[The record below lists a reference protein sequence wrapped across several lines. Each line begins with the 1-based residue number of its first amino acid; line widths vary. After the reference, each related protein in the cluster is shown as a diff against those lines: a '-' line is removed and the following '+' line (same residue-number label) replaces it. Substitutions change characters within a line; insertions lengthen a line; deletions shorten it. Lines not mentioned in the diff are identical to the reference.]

1 MAIEGKGEGKLGRR
15 LRLGMV
21 GGGQG
26 AFIGAVHRIAA
37 RLDDRYELVA
47 GALSSDPARARASAA
62 ELRIAP
68 ERAYASF
75 EEMAQKE
82 AARDDGID
90 AVAIV
95 TPNHLHHPAAK
106 AFLEAGIHV
115 ICDKPMT
122 TTVDDALDLVRT
134 VRRTGLV
141 FGLTHNY
148 TGHPLVREA
157 RERVAAG
164 ELGAIRVVQAEYP
177 QDWLTTR
184 LEATGQKQAAWR
196 TDPAQSGGGAIGD
209 IGTHA
214 YNLAGFVTRAR
225 RRESL
230 CADLST
236 FVAGRRVDDNCN
248 VLLRYAGGARG
259 MLWACQVA
267 PGNEN
272 ALRVRVYGDKGGL
285 EWQQEA
291 PDLLHLFRVRRA
303 AAGDH
308 ARRPRRRRG
317 RGRGQPHPARP
328 LRGLSR
334 GVRQHLHRLRRAD
347 RGARSRGASRR
358 SGRASC
364 PRSRM
369 ARAASPSSP
378 RRSSRARAAACGPTC
393 ASICERPRLR
403 PRAPAATT
411 ACARLGRAARRA
423 STDLGGNDPA

>member
-1 MAIEGKGEGKLGRR
+1 MAIEGKGDGRLGRR

-37 RLDDRYELVA
+37 RIDDRYELVA
-47 GALSSDPARARASAA
+47 GALSSDPARAAASAA
-62 ELRIAP
+62 ELHIGAD
-68 ERAYASF
+68 RAYADYA
-75 EEMAQKE
+75 EMARRE
-82 AARDDGID
+82 AARADGID

-95 TPNHLHHPAAK
+95 TPNHLHARIAT
-106 AFLEAGIHV
+106 AFLDAGIHV

-157 RERVAAG
+157 RERVRAG
-164 ELGAIRVVQAEYP
+164 ELGAIRVVQVEYP

-184 LEATGQKQAAWR
+184 IEATGQKQAAWR

-209 IGTHA
+209 IGSHA
-214 YNLAGFVTRAR
+214 YNLAAFITGLQA
-225 RRESL
+225 ESL

-272 ALRVRVYGDKGGL
+272 ALRVRVYGDQGGL
-285 EWQQEA
+285 EWRQER
-291 PDLLHLFRVRRA
+291 PDLLHLFRFGEAPQTITRAGHGAGPA
-303 AAGDH
+303 AAAVSRIPAGH
-308 ARRPRRRRG
+308 VEGYLEAFASIYTGCAELIAARIDGREPDPAARLVPSVEDGARG
-317 RGRGQPHPARP
+317 VAFIAAAIESS
-328 LRGLSR
+328 SR
-334 GVRQHLHRLRRAD
+334 GGVW
-347 RGARSRGASRR
+347 
-358 SGRASC
+358 
-364 PRSRM
+364 
-369 ARAASPSSP
+369 
-378 RRSSRARAAACGPTC
+378 
-393 ASICERPRLR
+393 
-403 PRAPAATT
+403 
-411 ACARLGRAARRA
+411 
-423 STDLGGNDPA
+423 TDLRLDL

>member
-47 GALSSDPARARASAA
+47 GALSSDPERARASAA
-62 ELRIAP
+62 ELRITP

-75 EEMAQKE
+75 EEMAQQE

-95 TPNHLHHPAAK
+95 TPNHVHHPAAK
-106 AFLEAGIHV
+106 AFLEAGINV

-157 RERVAAG
+157 RERVQAG

-209 IGTHA
+209 IGSHA
-214 YNLAGFVTRAR
+214 YNLAAFITGLQA
-225 RRESL
+225 ESL

-248 VLLRYAGGARG
+248 VLLRYEGGARG

-291 PDLLHLFRVRRA
+291 PDVLQLFPFGHPPQVITRAGHGAGA
-303 AAGDH
+303 AAAAASRIPPGHCEGYLEAFANIYTGCAELIAAKIEEREPADW
-308 ARRPRRRRG
+308 ARLVPSVEDGARG
-317 RGRGQPHPARP
+317 VAFITAAIESG
-328 LRGLSR
+328 SR
-334 GVRQHLHRLRRAD
+334 GGVW
-347 RGARSRGASRR
+347 
-358 SGRASC
+358 
-364 PRSRM
+364 
-369 ARAASPSSP
+369 
-378 RRSSRARAAACGPTC
+378 
-393 ASICERPRLR
+393 
-403 PRAPAATT
+403 
-411 ACARLGRAARRA
+411 
-423 STDLGGNDPA
+423 TDLRLDL

>member
-1 MAIEGKGEGKLGRR
+1 MAIEGKGDGKLGRR

-47 GALSSDPARARASAA
+47 GALSSDPERARASAA
-62 ELRIAP
+62 ELRVAP

-75 EEMAQKE
+75 AEMAAKE
-82 AARDDGID
+82 AAREDGID

-95 TPNHLHHPAAK
+95 TPNHVHHAAAK

-122 TTVDDALDLVRT
+122 TTVEDALDLVQT

-148 TGHPLVREA
+148 TGHPMVREA
-157 RERVAAG
+157 RERVQAG
-164 ELGAIRVVQAEYP
+164 ELGAVRVVQVEYP

-184 LEATGQKQAAWR
+184 LEETGQKQASWR

-209 IGTHA
+209 IGSHA
-214 YNLAGFVTRAR
+214 YNLAGFITGLEAQA
-225 RRESL
+225 L

-248 VLLRYAGGARG
+248 VLLRYEGGARG

-267 PGNEN
+267 PGNET
-272 ALRVRVYGDKGGL
+272 ALRVRVYGEQGGF
-285 EWQQEA
+285 EWQQER
-291 PDLLHLFRVRRA
+291 PDLLHLFRFGQPPQTITRAGHGAGPA
-303 AAGDH
+303 AAAVSRIPPGH
-308 ARRPRRRRG
+308 VEGYLEAFANIYTGCAELIAARIEGREPAEWARLVPSVEDGARG
-317 RGRGQPHPARP
+317 VAFISAA
-328 LRGLSR
+328 LESSSR
-334 GVRQHLHRLRRAD
+334 GGVWTDCRL
-347 RGARSRGASRR
+347 
-358 SGRASC
+358 
-364 PRSRM
+364 
-369 ARAASPSSP
+369 
-378 RRSSRARAAACGPTC
+378 
-393 ASICERPRLR
+393 
-403 PRAPAATT
+403 
-411 ACARLGRAARRA
+411 
-423 STDLGGNDPA
+423 DL

>member
-1 MAIEGKGEGKLGRR
+1 MAIEGKGDGRLGRR

-47 GALSSDPARARASAA
+47 GALSSDPERARASAA

-75 EEMAQKE
+75 AAMARKE

-95 TPNHLHHPAAK
+95 TPNHLHHAAAK

-157 RERVAAG
+157 RERVRAG
-164 ELGAIRVVQAEYP
+164 ELGAIRVVQVEYP

-184 LEATGQKQAAWR
+184 IEATGQKQAAWR

-209 IGTHA
+209 IGSHA
-214 YNLAGFVTRAR
+214 YNLAAFITGLQA
-225 RRESL
+225 ESL

-272 ALRVRVYGDKGGL
+272 ALRVRVYGDQGGL
-285 EWQQEA
+285 EWRQER
-291 PDLLHLFRVRRA
+291 PDLLHLFRFGEAPQTITRAGHGAGPA
-303 AAGDH
+303 AAAVSRIPAGH
-308 ARRPRRRRG
+308 VEGYLEAFASIYTGCAELIAARLEGREPAESARLVPSVEDGARG
-317 RGRGQPHPARP
+317 VKFITAAIESS
-328 LRGLSR
+328 SR
-334 GVRQHLHRLRRAD
+334 GGVW
-347 RGARSRGASRR
+347 
-358 SGRASC
+358 
-364 PRSRM
+364 
-369 ARAASPSSP
+369 
-378 RRSSRARAAACGPTC
+378 
-393 ASICERPRLR
+393 
-403 PRAPAATT
+403 
-411 ACARLGRAARRA
+411 
-423 STDLGGNDPA
+423 TDLRLDL

>member
-1 MAIEGKGEGKLGRR
+1 MAIEGKGDGKLGRR

-47 GALSSDPARARASAA
+47 GALSSDPERARASAA

-75 EEMAQKE
+75 EEMARRE

-95 TPNHLHHPAAK
+95 TPNHVHHPAAR
-106 AFLEAGIHV
+106 AFLDAGIHV

-141 FGLTHNY
+141 FALTHNY
-148 TGHPLVREA
+148 TGHPMVREA
-157 RERVAAG
+157 RERVRSG
-164 ELGAIRVVQAEYP
+164 ELGAVRVVQVEYP

-209 IGTHA
+209 IGSHA
-214 YNLAGFVTRAR
+214 YNLAGFITGLQA
-225 RRESL
+225 ESL

-248 VLLRYAGGARG
+248 VLLRYQGGARG

-272 ALRVRVYGDKGGL
+272 ALRVRVYGEQGGL
-285 EWQQEA
+285 EWQQER
-291 PDLLHLFRVRRA
+291 PDLLHLFRFGEPPQTITRAGHGAGPA
-303 AAGDH
+303 AAAVSRIPPGHVEGYLEAFANIYTGCAELIAAQIEGREPDPS
-308 ARRPRRRRG
+308 ARLVPSVEDG
-317 RGRGQPHPARP
+317 A
-328 LRGLSR
+328 R
-334 GVRQHLHRLRRAD
+334 GVRFITAAIES
-347 RGARSRGASRR
+347 GSRGGVWSDL
-358 SGRASC
+358 
-364 PRSRM
+364 
-369 ARAASPSSP
+369 
-378 RRSSRARAAACGPTC
+378 
-393 ASICERPRLR
+393 RL
-403 PRAPAATT
+403 
-411 ACARLGRAARRA
+411 
-423 STDLGGNDPA
+423 DL